1 MTEYRSVYVF
11 PKTVIYG
18 CMSQLN
24 AFNASTKK
32 LACTT
37 RIVWYNSGN
46 IFYNTEGKEITYWI
60 FADQV
65 LGCCIDAVLL
75 HNLVDTTLHSY
86 TDKIKQIKETLTWK
100 QASGSLLWETK
111 HELKFKVM
119 TVSCYSNKACRIFSR
134 VWCDKNKQRKTI
146 NTSLHSYTDKNKGIK
161 CRQN

>member
-1 MTEYRSVYVF
+1 MSLTDMTNVLTGWDELLTNGLTPLTDTTSDLPDTNEVLTDCQMPLMVFIDLAHGRLRDSEQFKPLKEYRSVYVF

-18 CMSQLN
+18 CTSQLN

-37 RIVWYNSGN
+37 KIVWYNAGN

-75 HNLVDTTLHSY
+75 HNLGD
-86 TDKIKQIKETLTWK
+86 
-100 QASGSLLWETK
+100 
-111 HELKFKVM
+111 
-119 TVSCYSNKACRIFSR
+119 
-134 VWCDKNKQRKTI
+134 
-146 NTSLHSYTDKNKGIK
+146 TSLHSYTDKNKRTK